1 MNTQEYI
8 ELRDK
13 LLASFDEALSKGDW
27 DASLF
32 FRMIGKRLKELRQ
45 LIVDEMSVET
55 ENSSQNFFNSSFERR
70 TDLVKVYISIY
81 QAEWSNLDRWR
92 ATVKAL
98 ADYSVSRPVYR
109 DEEHVKALL
118 RAKPDTRREAYVVA
132 FVKPTDILPQSPG
145 RVLADRLGHELLSLK
160 ENCIQLDN
168 IVEFVHEDKRYNI
181 RYGDFVLA

>member
-27 DASLF
+27 EASLF
-32 FRMIGKRLKELRQ
+32 FRTIGKRLKEMRQ
-45 LIVDEMSVET
+45 LIIDEMPIET
-55 ENSSQNFFNSSFERR
+55 ENSAQKFFQASSERHA
-70 TDLVKVYISIY
+70 DLVKIYVSIY
-81 QAEWSNLDRWR
+81 QTDWSNLDRWR
-92 ATVKAL
+92 STVKAL

-118 RAKPDTRREAYVVA
+118 RAKPDKRREAYVVT

-145 RVLADRLGHELLSLK
+145 RVLTDRLGHELLTLK
-160 ENCIQLDN
+160 DNCIQLEN
-168 IVEFVHEDKRYNI
+168 IVEFVHEDKRYGI